1 MGIRRKK
8 DNFAAVFVQIFGLFE
23 LLSKIS
29 LLTSLTWGNFEFQ
42 GGKDPPL
49 PPCERHG
56 SSDNNNSDY
65 NINALP
71 SETNLNGILL
81 CLMHEKQLLQL

>member
-29 LLTSLTWGNFEFQ
+29 LLTSLTWGN
-42 GGKDPPL
+42 
-49 PPCERHG
+49 CERHG

-71 SETNLNGILL
+71 SETKLNGILL